1 MENYVPAG
9 VTNATLRV
17 LEGEVELSIS
27 TNNEKGSDVTIL
39 NLGTNESAQ
48 LPIQV
53 LYSVMTTSNQP
64 ACYMFIYH
72 GLGSTTTPS
81 NNSSVNNSQSSTS
94 INGTEGTSS
103 AVLLNSQVNWW
114 SPLTKSVALV
124 AQSFLSLVFGI
135 PLVPTSSSSSTDAK

>member
-1 MENYVPAG
+1 
-9 VTNATLRV
+9 
-17 LEGEVELSIS
+17 VELSIS
-27 TNNEKGSDVTIL
+27 TNNDKGSEPVTIL
-39 NLGTNESAQ
+39 NLGTNDSAQ

-72 GLGSTTTPS
+72 GLGSTTPS
-81 NNSSVNNSQSSTS
+81 NNSSSINNSQSSS
-94 INGTEGTSS
+94 RLMNGTDGTNSS

-124 AQSFLSLVFGI
+124 AQSFLSLVYGI

>member
-27 TNNEKGSDVTIL
+27 TNNDKGSDVTIV

-72 GLGSTTTPS
+72 GLGSTTPS

-103 AVLLNSQVNWW
+103 SVLLNSQVNWW

-124 AQSFLSLVFGI
+124 AQSFLSLVYGI
-135 PLVPTSSSSSTDAK
+135 PLVPTSSSSSADAK